1 MTANYLWVFN
11 RKESTKTVMNILI
24 LIKTLINTEEIF
36 KVSSHQSQVKMLKA
50 EFTVFVQVI
59 VSVLIS

>member
-1 MTANYLWVFN
+1 MTANYLRVFN

-50 EFTVFVQVI
+50 EFTVFV
-59 VSVLIS
+59 